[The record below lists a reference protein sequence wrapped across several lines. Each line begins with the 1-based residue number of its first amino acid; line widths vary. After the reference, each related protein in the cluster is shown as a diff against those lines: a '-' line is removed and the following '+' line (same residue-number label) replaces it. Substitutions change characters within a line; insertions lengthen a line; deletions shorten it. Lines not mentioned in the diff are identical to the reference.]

1 MAKPSLQGR
10 SLPTATG
17 KYLKPWTAL
26 ASRAITPPCGMI
38 PAAQSEAIMVKST
51 SSMLGRVSHA
61 WNLMRSGSGC
71 PRASHS
77 STSSREHE
85 CQVDPVVVST
95 APIVKTGSTSV
106 NIATR
111 GRRAAWSG
119 KQRPA
124 TSSRGGGAPT
134 CRSNSPT
141 NKASCASPRNGVT
154 LVGQWG
160 MARFLVRENATASR
174 NSVWYSCIAI
184 IHQRAKQ
191 HKRTAGGL
199 RSNAAPSSLMVSS
212 PLHGAYAH
220 PPVDAGRWAFLF
232 FVSHFSVG
240 GERIHAHVIAR

>member
-1 MAKPSLQGR
+1 MAKPSLNGR

-17 KYLKPWTAL
+17 KYLKPWITL

-61 WNLMRSGSGC
+61 WNLMRPESGC

-95 APIVKTGSTSV
+95 APIVKTGSTPV

-111 GRRAAWSG
+111 GRRAAWIG

-124 TSSRGGGAPT
+124 TSLRGGGVPT
-134 CRSNSPT
+134 SRSNSST
-141 NKASCASPRNGVT
+141 KEASCALPRNGAT
-154 LVGQWG
+154 LVGLSG
-160 MARFLVRENATASR
+160 MARFLAHENATASR
-174 NSVWYSCIAI
+174 NSVSYSCIAI
-184 IHQRAKQ
+184 IHERAKQ
-191 HKRTAGGL
+191 HTRTVGWLCSNVAPRCSEDLLTPSWGL
-199 RSNAAPSSLMVSS
+199 RQPIGRQRPVGAFSSRSAFGVK
-212 PLHGAYAH
+212 GAC
-220 PPVDAGRWAFLF
+220 
-232 FVSHFSVG
+232 
-240 GERIHAHVIAR
+240 IHAIAY